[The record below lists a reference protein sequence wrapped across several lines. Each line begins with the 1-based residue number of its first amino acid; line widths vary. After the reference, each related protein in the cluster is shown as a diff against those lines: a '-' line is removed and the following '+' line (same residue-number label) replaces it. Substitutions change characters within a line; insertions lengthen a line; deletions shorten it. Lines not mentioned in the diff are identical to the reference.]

1 MRAEAALISELSN
14 SNSSSNGVKSKVF
27 DKKQGRD
34 KNQVSDELVVK
45 EIQYGSATETHHQ
58 QMNDVSFQTQSPSG
72 ANNSLWEDR
81 FTFFESLVDTELD
94 LPPWN
99 HAESEVYSIDPS
111 IRSFVNPRSSKP
123 YSHDKVPSQVYQY
136 DLGKASPSLENDK
149 GFITTSW
156 PRSEERA
163 GVSSDQ
169 WKDCSITTVY
179 SLSKGSTSTKDVGVP
194 VLDKR
199 QGKKKVGALSGSKV
213 VINEQEDDDVETA
226 LYLGKSHSGYEAKNL
241 SGFEFSLAHDGTRE
255 HLPRLPHVRIKS
267 EDKSMNYTLEEKH
280 ERDVLDEKLINTE
293 NGFFIGS
300 YLDVPIGQ
308 EIHSTG
314 GRVTG
319 GGNWLSVSQGLTED
333 ASDLIFGFGN
343 GLGDLAEHSNEYWDS
358 DEYDDDD
365 DVGYIRQPIEDEA
378 WFLGHEVD
386 YPSEN
391 DKGTEPGSV
400 PDTQDKSQTNND
412 DEHSFAEED
421 SYFSGEQYVLSKGV
435 EPVTASDDPMGLS
448 MTETYS
454 RTEEP
459 ELLARYDGKLM
470 DATELSMMQSEH
482 VWQGL
487 VTHENDLVSS
497 IMVLKQARLE
507 VAVLPARLFAGIVGG
522 FGECLLDLRCGS
534 KCCMAFYIQT
544 GFGGICKVLGKYINP
559 LLRSWYA
566 S

>member
-1 MRAEAALISELSN
+1 MEEASSSSIDSILEFLRKNRFMRAEAALISELSN
-14 SNSSSNGVKSKVF
+14 NSSSSNGVKSKVF

-45 EIQYGSATETHHQ
+45 EIQCGSAAESHHQ
-58 QMNDVSFQTQSPSG
+58 QMNDVSVQTQSPSG
-72 ANNSLWEDR
+72 ANNSSLWEDR
-81 FTFFESLVDTELD
+81 FTFSESLVDTELD

-99 HAESEVYSIDPS
+99 HADSEVYNIDPT
-111 IRSFVNPRSSKP
+111 
-123 YSHDKVPSQVYQY
+123 
-136 DLGKASPSLENDK
+136 SPTLEDDSMAEIQE

-169 WKDCSITTVY
+169 WKDCSVTTVY
-179 SLSKGSTSTKDVGVP
+179 PLSKGSTSTKDVGVP
-194 VLDKR
+194 VIDKR
-199 QGKKKVGALSGSKV
+199 QGKKKVGASSGSKV
-213 VINEQEDDDVETA
+213 VINEHEDDDVETA

-241 SGFEFSLAHDGTRE
+241 SGFEFSLAHDGARE
-255 HLPRLPHVRIKS
+255 DLPRLPHVRIKS
-267 EDKSMNYTLEEKH
+267 EDKSMNYTSEEKH
-280 ERDVLDEKLINTE
+280 EQDVLDEKLSNTE

-300 YLDVPIGQ
+300 YQDVPIGQ
-308 EIHSTG
+308 EIHSSG

-343 GLGDLAEHSNEYWDS
+343 GL
-358 DEYDDDD
+358 
-365 DVGYIRQPIEDEA
+365 
-378 WFLGHEVD
+378 VD

-391 DKGTEPGSV
+391 DKDTEPGSV
-400 PDTQDKSQTNND
+400 PDTQDKSQTKND

-454 RTEEP
+454 RTKEP

-470 DATELSMMQSEH
+470 HATELRCRLWLHVFNLFGRFTLDSIFTASDLAFLALVIGLGSQEH
-482 VWQGL
+482 QMARLCSGVIH
-487 VTHENDLVSS
+487 TS
-497 IMVLKQARLE
+497 VLRQARLE
-507 VAVLPARLFAGIVGG
+507 VAVLPTRPFAGILGG
-522 FGECLLDLRCGS
+522 FGECLLLAS
-534 KCCMAFYIQT
+534 W
-544 GFGGICKVLGKYINP
+544 
-559 LLRSWYA
+559 RSSGTRRQGNFRYPRQ
-566 S
+566 